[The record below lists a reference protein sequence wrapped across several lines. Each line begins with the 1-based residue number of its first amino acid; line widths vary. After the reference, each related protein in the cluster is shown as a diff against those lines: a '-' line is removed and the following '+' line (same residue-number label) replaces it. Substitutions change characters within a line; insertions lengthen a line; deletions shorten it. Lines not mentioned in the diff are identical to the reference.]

1 MRKSEFQPGGVMT
14 GRDAGK
20 GRVYRDDAE
29 GREDR
34 DSMMSREGQELFV
47 DAEDPRNPLV

>member
-20 GRVYRDDAE
+20 GWVYQDDAE

-34 DSMMSREGQELFV
+34 DSMMSREGRELFV
-47 DAEDPRNPLV
+47 DPEDRRNPPV